1 MVQLQEES
9 QTHPSNSED
18 KLPEECVR
26 YIGMTRTTVHCRMA
40 SHLKDRRAKKQSC
53 PLYRHDTDYHNGE
66 LMSYTTSIL
75 SSEKKIVRLNCTEA
89 ITIEKQPQNLLLN
102 ERNEG
107 GRGGIVR
114 ITATRV
120 ST

>member
-1 MVQLQEES
+1 ME
-9 QTHPSNSED
+9 
-18 KLPEECVR
+18 PEKSVR
-26 YIGMTRTTVHCRMA
+26 YIGMMQTSVHCRMA
-40 SHLKDRRAKKQSC
+40 SHLKDRAAKKQSC

-66 LMSYTTSIL
+66 VMRYTTSIL

-102 ERNEG
+102 ERNKG
-107 GRGGIVR
+107 GCGGIVR

-120 ST
+120 SH

>member
-1 MVQLQEES
+1 MKCLEDEIPEES
-9 QTHPSNSED
+9 
-18 KLPEECVR
+18 VR

-40 SHLKDRRAKKQSC
+40 GHLKDRKAKKQSC
-53 PLYRHDTDYHNGE
+53 PLFRHDTDFHNGE

-89 ITIEKQPQNLLLN
+89 IAIEKHPKNLLLN

-107 GRGGIVR
+107 RRGGIVR